1 MSAMFPD
8 RRIRAGATALA
19 LAFTLALSTGVSA
32 KVLAKV
38 NGAEITDEDV
48 AVAKEDIGPGLP
60 AQLEGA
66 ARDAYVL
73 DYLIDGKIVAQKA
86 EADKMDLTPDFAK
99 KVAYYREKLLMESL
113 LGKIAA
119 DAANEAAIK
128 KAYDDVAKAQKP
140 EPEVHARHILVEN
153 EADAKKVLQR
163 LKDGEDFAKVAG
175 EVSKDPGS
183 KGGDLGWFTKDRM
196 VPEFADAAFKLE
208 PGQLSEP
215 VKSQFGWHIIQVQEK
230 REKKFPSLDEVRDQV
245 SRYVVQKAQSEQI
258 VALREKAKI
267 ERFDKAADV
276 TPAPAG
282 ATPAPTGTAPA
293 PAGATPA
300 PKPDATPGAAKK

>member
-1 MSAMFPD
+1 MSAMSPD

-19 LAFTLALSTGVSA
+19 LAFTMALSTGVSA

-38 NGAEITDEDV
+38 NGADITDEDL

-66 ARDAYVL
+66 ARDTYVL

-86 EADKMDLTPDFAK
+86 EADKMDATPDFAK
-99 KVAYYREKLLMESL
+99 KVAYYREKLLMETL

-119 DAANEAAIK
+119 DAATDAAIQ

-140 EPEVHARHILVEN
+140 EQEIHARHILVES

-215 VKSQFGWHIIQVQEK
+215 VKSKFGWHIIQVQEK
-230 REKKFPSLDEVRDQV
+230 REKKFPSLAEVRDQV
-245 SRYVVQKAQSEQI
+245 ARYVVQKAQSEEI
-258 VALREKAKI
+258 VALREKAKV
-267 ERFDKAADV
+267 ERFDKPADA

-282 ATPAPTGTAPA
+282 ATPAPATTAPA
-293 PAGATPA
+293 PAGTTPA
-300 PKPDATPGAAKK
+300 PAAATPGAAKK